1 MFQHVPAIFVQR
13 QALALLGM
21 AIEDAQPFGA
31 EHPLVPIG
39 HGEGTIVG
47 LYVEGQGAELLDRV
61 DAEQHA
67 AAATS
72 RADALQVKAQAA
84 GVLHRAD
91 RQQAGAWAAGG
102 EQGALG
108 VVTGETDLDHFDAA
122 RAQGFPDHSIG
133 GELLVADDD
142 LVALS
147 PIQAEGYEGK
157 RLGGVLDQCEVAA
170 GARIEQSGKA
180 LAQAMFYLQPFRIV
194 AGAVGDVLPGEGAH
208 RVGGASRPGCD
219 RCVVEVAQTVGLV
232 EFVLVTIHRR
242 MFRAFSC

>member
-1 MFQHVPAIFVQR
+1 MPRVGSGSAGCAGVPREFPTDRPVATGRARRCLCRPAPCRPPPTAPGWPPGPSRRACSGCRIRAPGAARRPPVATLVIEGMFQHVPAIFVQR

-61 DAEQHA
+61 DAEQHP

-91 RQQAGAWAAGG
+91 RQQAGARAAGG
-102 EQGALG
+102 EQGASG
-108 VVTGETDLDHFDAA
+108 SSPA
-122 RAQGFPDHSIG
+122 RPTSTTSTPRGRKASQTT
-133 GELLVADDD
+133 LLRGT
-142 LVALS
+142 
-147 PIQAEGYEGK
+147 P
-157 RLGGVLDQCEVAA
+157 
-170 GARIEQSGKA
+170 
-180 LAQAMFYLQPFRIV
+180 
-194 AGAVGDVLPGEGAH
+194 
-208 RVGGASRPGCD
+208 
-219 RCVVEVAQTVGLV
+219 RC
-232 EFVLVTIHRR
+232 R
-242 MFRAFSC
+242 

>member
-61 DAEQHA
+61 DAEQHP

-91 RQQAGAWAAGG
+91 RQQAGARAAGG

-108 VVTGETDLDHFDAA
+108 IVAGETDLDHFDAA
-122 RAQGFPDHSIG
+122 RAQGFPDHSIEG
-133 GELLVADDD
+133 NSSLPMTTWSPSRQSRPKATKESASEVFLTRARSLPAR
-142 LVALS
+142 ALS
-147 PIQAEGYEGK
+147 S
-157 RLGGVLDQCEVAA
+157 R
-170 GARIEQSGKA
+170 ARRSRRRCSIFSHSG
-180 LAQAMFYLQPFRIV
+180 
-194 AGAVGDVLPGEGAH
+194 
-208 RVGGASRPGCD
+208 
-219 RCVVEVAQTVGLV
+219 
-232 EFVLVTIHRR
+232 
-242 MFRAFSC
+242 

>member
-1 MFQHVPAIFVQR
+1 MQNSTPRASR
-13 QALALLGM
+13 CRCA
-21 AIEDAQPFGA
+21 P
-31 EHPLVPIG
+31 
-39 HGEGTIVG
+39 
-47 LYVEGQGAELLDRV
+47 GQ
-61 DAEQHA
+61 
-67 AAATS
+67 
-72 RADALQVKAQAA
+72 AQAA

-108 VVTGETDLDHFDAA
+108 VVAGETDLDHFDAA
-122 RAQGFPDHSIG
+122 RAQASQTTLLE
-133 GELLVADDD
+133 ELLVADDD

-194 AGAVGDVLPGEGAH
+194 AGAVGDVLPAKALTASAARLSQGATAAWL
-208 RVGGASRPGCD
+208 R
-219 RCVVEVAQTVGLV
+219 
-232 EFVLVTIHRR
+232 
-242 MFRAFSC
+242 